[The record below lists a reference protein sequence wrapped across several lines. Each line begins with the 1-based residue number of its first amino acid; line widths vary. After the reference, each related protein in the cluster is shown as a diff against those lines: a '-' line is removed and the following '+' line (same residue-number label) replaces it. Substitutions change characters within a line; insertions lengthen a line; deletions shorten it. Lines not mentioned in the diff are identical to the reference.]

1 MTASKYVTR
10 KEFQRLDDRVKRIE
24 RELELADVVTTF
36 NWKDFTER
44 DKRILSALLKH
55 GRRGATTTQIAR
67 ELEIPR
73 PETVGRAIAYR
84 RLKRIAYVSRRL
96 KGFPI
101 VVCEKKVWSLNFRNF
116 TFHVGERL
124 CQGFEPKKLDEKKE
138 ARLGV
143 QGIKS

>member
-1 MTASKYVTR
+1 MVVLEMSASKYVTK

-24 RELELADVVTTF
+24 RELELADVITSF
-36 NWKDFTER
+36 DWRDFMER
-44 DKRILSALLKH
+44 DKYILSALLKH

-73 PETVGRAIAYR
+73 PETVGRAIVYR

-101 VVCEKKVWSLNFRNF
+101 VICERKVWSLNFRDF
-116 TFHVGERL
+116 AFHVG
-124 CQGFEPKKLDEKKE
+124 G
-138 ARLGV
+138 AT
-143 QGIKS
+143 